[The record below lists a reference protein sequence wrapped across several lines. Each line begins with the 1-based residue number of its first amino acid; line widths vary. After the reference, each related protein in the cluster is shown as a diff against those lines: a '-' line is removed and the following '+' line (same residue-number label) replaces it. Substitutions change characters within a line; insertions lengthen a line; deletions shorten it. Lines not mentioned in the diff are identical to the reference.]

1 MHREAHTASLV
12 SITPDA
18 EKQIVYMAR
27 VSNPSN
33 QNNLETAPRLIKY
46 LIKHKHWSPF
56 EMASM
61 QVEINTTRAIAA
73 QVLRHRS
80 FSFQE
85 FSQRYSSAGDLP
97 SIGLPHLR
105 RQDLKN
111 KQASHDDLDPQMVDL
126 MEKQIQQ
133 IYHSTFD
140 YYEYLLEKGIAKECA
155 RSILPLGTPTRLY
168 MSGSIR
174 SWIHYIQI
182 RAGVETQL
190 EHRLIAEAIKDI
202 FEEQL
207 PSVYEAAFT

>member
-1 MHREAHTASLV
+1 MERETHTASLI
-12 SITPDA
+12 SITPEA

-33 QNNLETAPRLIKY
+33 QANMETAPRLIKY

-61 QVEINTTRAIAA
+61 QVEIETTRAIAA

-85 FSQRYSSAGDLP
+85 FSQRYSSVDQLGTV
-97 SIGLPHLR
+97 GLPHLR
-105 RQDLKN
+105 SQDLKN
-111 KQASHDDLDPQMVDL
+111 KQASHDDLDPAKVDL
-126 MEKQIQQ
+126 MNKQIQQ

-140 YYEYLLEKGIAKECA
+140 YYEYLLSQGVAKECA

-190 EHRLIAEAIKDI
+190 EHRLIAEAVKDI
-202 FEEQL
+202 FEQQL

>member
-1 MHREAHTASLV
+1 MNREVHTARLV

-61 QVEINTTRAIAA
+61 QVEIETTRAIAA
-73 QVLRHRS
+73 QILRHRS

-85 FSQRYSSAGDLP
+85 FSQRYSSVDQLGTV
-97 SIGLPHLR
+97 GLPHLR
-105 RQDLKN
+105 SQDLKN
-111 KQASHDDLDPQMVDL
+111 KQASHDNLDPEMVDL
-126 MEKQIQQ
+126 MNKQIQQ

-140 YYEYLLEKGIAKECA
+140 YYEYLLSQGVAKECA

-182 RAGVETQL
+182 RAGIETQL
-190 EHRLIAEAIKDI
+190 EHRLIAEAVKSI

-207 PSVYEAAFT
+207 PDVYEAAFT

>member
-1 MHREAHTASLV
+1 MERETHTASFL
-12 SITPDA
+12 SITPNA
-18 EKQIVYMAR
+18 EEMIVYQGR
-27 VSNPSN
+27 VSNPAN
-33 QNNLETAPRLIKY
+33 QGNLDTAPRLIKY

-73 QVLRHRS
+73 QILRHRS

-85 FSQRYSSAGDLP
+85 FSQRYSSVDQLGTV
-97 SIGLPHLR
+97 GLPHLR
-105 RQDLKN
+105 SQDLKN
-111 KQASHDDLDPQMVDL
+111 KQASHDDLDPETVDL
-126 MEKQIQQ
+126 MNKQIQQ
-133 IYHSTFD
+133 IYANTFD
-140 YYEYLLEKGIAKECA
+140 YYEYLLSKGVAKECA

-168 MSGSIR
+168 MSGTIR

-190 EHRLIAEAIKDI
+190 EHRLIAEAVKDI

-207 PSVYEAAFT
+207 PNLYEAAFT

>member
-1 MHREAHTASLV
+1 MERETHTARLV

-61 QVEINTTRAIAA
+61 QVEIETTRAIAA
-73 QVLRHRS
+73 QILRHRS

-85 FSQRYSSAGDLP
+85 FSQRYSSVDQLGTV
-97 SIGLPHLR
+97 GLPHLR
-105 RQDLKN
+105 SQDLKN
-111 KQASHDDLDPQMVDL
+111 KQASHDDLDPKKVDL
-126 MEKQIQQ
+126 MSKQIQQ
-133 IYHSTFD
+133 LYHSTFD
-140 YYEYLLEKGIAKECA
+140 YYEYLLSQGVAKECA

-168 MSGSIR
+168 MSGNIR

-182 RAGVETQL
+182 RASVETQL
-190 EHRLIAEAIKDI
+190 EHRLIAESVKDV
-202 FEEQL
+202 FEQQL
-207 PSVYEAAFT
+207 PNVYEAAFL